1 MPDLLK
7 PILIHLNVVIDV
19 DMGVVDP
26 LEIVGVALAVK
37 YKPIF
42 QG

>member
-7 PILIHLNVVIDV
+7 PILNLDVVRDV
-19 DMGVVDP
+19 NMGVVDP
-26 LEIVGVALAVK
+26 LDMVGVALAVK